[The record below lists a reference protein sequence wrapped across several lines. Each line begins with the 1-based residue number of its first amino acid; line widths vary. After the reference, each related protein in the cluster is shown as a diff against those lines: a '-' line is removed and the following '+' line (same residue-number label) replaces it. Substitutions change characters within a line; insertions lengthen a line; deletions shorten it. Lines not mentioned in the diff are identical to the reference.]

1 MSNSTEW
8 DANDFSNVITISAAA
23 IGSVLLIVFKSRC
36 KEVNFCYLIKC
47 KRDVVAEH
55 NEAMDEDDE
64 NPKPRSAH
72 NPVLIPPK
80 PTSVDRPLVE
90 KIVSPPASA

>member
-1 MSNSTEW
+1 MSTEW

-55 NEAMDEDDE
+55 SEAMDEDDATE
-64 NPKPRSAH
+64 KKKKKKTPI
-72 NPVLIPPK
+72 LIPPV
-80 PTSVDRPLVE
+80 TGGEGDD
-90 KIVSPPASA
+90 PAIP

>member
-1 MSNSTEW
+1 MSNIVNTDW
-8 DANDFSNVITISAAA
+8 TANDFSNLITISAAA

-55 NEAMDEDDE
+55 DEAVHDDE
-64 NPKPRSAH
+64 SILPLRKPKPA
-72 NPVLIPPK
+72 PAPAPE
-80 PTSVDRPLVE
+80 PE
-90 KIVSPPASA
+90 PASS